1 MLQTPTHAAGAD
13 ATTTAR
19 PRGRCAPWTADGARQ
34 RGFATVR
41 DYRQAMGLSKHYPQ
55 AMESKRGK
63 AVRVRDRATVP
74 GRQPGRPPNSSVP
87 AEELQRRKEQ
97 REQKKAAKV
106 AEQGGAVRKRD
117 RTTVPGRRPGR
128 PPNSSLPPEEL
139 QRRQERQEQKKAARV
154 AEPTLRQASDDARMR
169 LLSLLGITAS
179 TVAPTPENLQRW
191 QEQRDRDH
199 REREEKIKEGK
210 RGRRRARAHDGLQKR
225 LRLPSREVICFTPV
239 RPQEGARWCRTLR
252 LWARLPGLL

>member
-1 MLQTPTHAAGAD
+1 MYLRRVSLLEDTHFCRYQGN
-13 ATTTAR
+13 AR
-19 PRGRCAPWTADGARQ
+19 P
-34 RGFATVR
+34 
-41 DYRQAMGLSKHYPQ
+41 
-55 AMESKRGK
+55 
-63 AVRVRDRATVP
+63 
-74 GRQPGRPPNSSVP
+74 
-87 AEELQRRKEQ
+87 ELTTIQ

-128 PPNSSLPPEEL
+128 PPNSSLPAEEL

-154 AEPTLRQASDDARMR
+154 AELVPAPVTLRQASDDARMR

-210 RGRRRARAHDGLQKR
+210 RGRRRARAHDGLQQR